1 MRKKAKFLSRKK
13 VYKGYCFDAVEDQ
26 VIWPNGKELSRSLI
40 MHPGISVMVPI
51 LEVNRIILL
60 KQYRYGAG
68 RVLWEVPAG
77 TISPGETP
85 LQCAKREIVEE
96 TGFKASRWKK
106 LTSCYT
112 SPGYNTEVIHC
123 FAASQLCESQASPEE
138 DEVLESKVIA
148 VQEVKNMIKE
158 GKIQDAKSLVALF
171 SYFKRL

>member
-106 LTSCYT
+106 LASCYT
-112 SPGYNTEVIHC
+112 SPGYNTEVVHC
-123 FAASQLCESQASPEE
+123 FAASQLCESQASLEE
-138 DEVLESKVIA
+138 DEVLEIEVIA

-171 SYFKRL
+171 SYLKKL

>member
-26 VIWPNGKELSRSLI
+26 VIWPNGKELGRSLI

-106 LTSCYT
+106 LASCYT

-123 FAASQLCESQASPEE
+123 FTASQLCESQASLEE
-138 DEVLESKVIA
+138 DEVLEVEVIA

-171 SYFKRL
+171 SYFKKL

>member
-1 MRKKAKFLSRKK
+1 MRKKAKFLSRRN

-26 VIWPNGKELSRSLI
+26 VIWPNGKELGRSLI

-106 LTSCYT
+106 LASCYT

-123 FAASQLCESQASPEE
+123 FAASQLCESQASLEE
-138 DEVLESKVIA
+138 DEVLEVEVIA